1 MRCAARTVDVLAV
14 AVMWTIAGCEGT
26 SPPAGATFATG
37 DAATGST
44 PDGGAHSDAFADTSN
59 GGGGQAPVSAGLA
72 VRVVDGAVELR
83 RTIASD
89 FAHHCLILR
98 QEPLAPADS
107 AEGAPAGKAV
117 ERKLCTKQ
125 SGSAVWL
132 VGEGSGASAWSALA
146 GFRIGPASWRM
157 VGGDTVPK
165 STTEVASGTL
175 RLGPWFDGPC
185 SSNKAVSTGL
195 VQWHDNAPVS
205 LAVEVAL
212 EENARLDVD
221 IITPEV
227 WVDTVRASGTGK
239 AGSTLTFGY
248 QAQTAGL
255 YVVEVNNLGGGAIL
269 NCPVYVAADPPLV
282 PVQVPSVLTGQT
294 AAIDETERAV
304 MRGQL
309 MELVNGV
316 RSLVALP
323 PLESQPKLDAIAQA
337 HSQDMVSRGF
347 FGHVN
352 PDGDGPQERAAAAG
366 WKGGVGEN
374 VAAHATLPGAHA
386 GLFWSAAHRSNLLGD
401 YRYLGIGLARGKN
414 SLLYLTQNFAK

>member
-1 MRCAARTVDVLAV
+1 MRCAARTVEVLAV
-14 AVMWTIAGCEGT
+14 AVLWTIAGCEGT
-26 SPPAGATFATG
+26 SPPAGAMFATA
-37 DAATGST
+37 DTGT
-44 PDGGAHSDAFADTSN
+44 GPIQDGGAHSDAIADAS
-59 GGGGQAPVSAGLA
+59 GGVGGQVPVSAGLA

-83 RTIASD
+83 RTTASD

-98 QEPLAPADS
+98 QEPLATADS
-107 AEGAPAGKAV
+107 RGGKAV

-125 SGSAVWL
+125 AGSAVWL

-146 GFRIGPASWRM
+146 GFRVGPATWRI

-185 SSNKAVSTGL
+185 SSNKAASTGL
-195 VQWHDNAPVS
+195 VQWRDTAPVS

-212 EENARLDVD
+212 QESARLDVD

-227 WVDTVRASGTGK
+227 WVDTVRATGTGK
-239 AGSTLTFGY
+239 AGTTLAFGY
-248 QAQTAGL
+248 QATTPGL

-294 AAIDETERAV
+294 AAIDDAERV
-304 MRGQL
+304 VLRNQMQ
-309 MELVNGV
+309 ELVNGV
-316 RSLVALP
+316 RALVALP
-323 PLESQPKLDAIAQA
+323 ALESAPKLDAIAQA

-352 PDGDGPQERAAAAG
+352 PDGDGPQERAAAGG

-401 YRYLGIGLARGKN
+401 YRYLGIGVARGKN
-414 SLLYLTQNFAK
+414 SLLYVTQNFAD